1 MQRLNAID
9 AITPAFT
16 RTHEILFQP
25 FRVGRSWKLA
35 AAQYFGQI
43 GAFFAPMPL
52 MLLLI
57 PTSDLDL
64 GVARPFLAVLFTV
77 MTLLFFGLFYLG
89 LRLQFVNFEMVVT
102 RSTFIGPMWRRYGAR
117 VWPVIGFKVLM
128 GTVISIA
135 MAPFLWK
142 SVAALIQL
150 SMHLPQFTP
159 GQSPDP
165 AIFQST
171 FGPIMSLEGVV
182 MAAFLLIKLFSSAF
196 EDFVLPFYILEDISL
211 TAAIG
216 RGFAVFMADPLH
228 CILYL
233 ILKPILFIVG
243 FIIQYVSMLVLMI
256 PIVIVVVIVAIVG
269 VAISAALGGSSGPG
283 HLLALAA
290 GVVLYI
296 AFLAAA
302 LWYQFG
308 TLGYITMLLE
318 AYGVYFLGGR
328 YPLLGNMLEP
338 GPGAPFTPP
347 PVFPSDEER
356 RDNDGGPPMPMD
368 PAVA

>member
-9 AITPAFT
+9 ALTPAFS

-43 GAFFAPMPL
+43 GAIFVPMPL

-57 PTSDLDL
+57 PESSLNLVIPRTILSGLFV
-64 GVARPFLAVLFTV
+64 VATI
-77 MTLLFFGLFYLG
+77 LLFGLFYLG
-89 LRLQFVNFEMVVT
+89 LRMQFVNFEMVVT
-102 RSTFIGPMWRRYGAR
+102 RATFIGPMWRRYGAR
-117 VWPVIGFKVLM
+117 VWPVVAFKVLL

-135 MAPFLWK
+135 LAPFLWK
-142 SVAALIQL
+142 SVAALVQL
-150 SMHLPQFTP
+150 TAHMPTFTP
-159 GQSPDP
+159 GQPPDP
-165 AIFQST
+165 AFFSQMI
-171 FGPIMSLEGVV
+171 SLEGVM
-182 MAAFLLIKLFSSAF
+182 MAAFMLIKLFSTTF
-196 EDFVLPFYILEDISL
+196 EDFVLPFYILEDIPL

-216 RGFAVFMADPLH
+216 RGFSVFLADPLH

-243 FIIQYVSMLVLMI
+243 FIIQYISMLILMI
-256 PIVIVVVIVAIVG
+256 PIIIVG
-269 VAISAALGGSSGPG
+269 VIVSIVWIAISAALGSGGGPG
-283 HLLALAA
+283 HLLGFAA
-290 GVVLYI
+290 AEVLYL
-296 AFLAAA
+296 AFMAAII
-302 LWYQFG
+302 WYQCG

-318 AYGVYFLGGR
+318 AYGAYFLGSR
-328 YPLLGNMLEP
+328 YPLLGSMLEP

-347 PVFPSDEER
+347 PVFPSDDER